1 MKKTTISQNDAE
13 TIMIALDQVSQ
24 TIDVMTIVIDRLKL
38 RVNASLNGN
47 TQTEQVHSEKAPAAS
62 QLTLSLKSDAIH

>member
-1 MKKTTISQNDAE
+1 MKKTNISQNDAE

-38 RVNASLNGN
+38 RIHASLDC
-47 TQTEQVHSEKAPAAS
+47 SEKAEPVPTEKVKTPGH
-62 QLTLSLKSDAIH
+62 TLALKSDSIH

>member
-1 MKKTTISQNDAE
+1 MNKTKISQNDAE

-38 RVNASLNGN
+38 RINASLHASA
-47 TQTEQVHSEKAPAAS
+47 QPEQVHPDKAKVTSHQILA
-62 QLTLSLKSDAIH
+62 LKSDAIH

>member
-1 MKKTTISQNDAE
+1 MKKTAISQNDAE

-38 RVNASLNGN
+38 RIHASLDCTEKTNRAPTEKVKTAGHA
-47 TQTEQVHSEKAPAAS
+47 QT
-62 QLTLSLKSDAIH
+62 LKSDSVH

>member
-1 MKKTTISQNDAE
+1 MKKTNISQNDAE

-38 RVNASLNGN
+38 RIHASLDRTEKNDRVPTEKVKSPNHG
-47 TQTEQVHSEKAPAAS
+47 QT
-62 QLTLSLKSDAIH
+62 LKSDSIH

>member
-1 MKKTTISQNDAE
+1 MKTTKISQRDAE

-38 RVNASLNGN
+38 RINASLHGK
-47 TQTEQVHSEKAPAAS
+47 QPEQVHSDNTKATSHQAPA
-62 QLTLSLKSDAIH
+62 LKSDAVH

>member
-1 MKKTTISQNDAE
+1 MKKTTISQKDAE

-47 TQTEQVHSEKAPAAS
+47 TQPEQVHAEKAPAAS

>member
-1 MKKTTISQNDAE
+1 MKKTKISQNDAE

-38 RVNASLNGN
+38 RMNASLHDSAQSDQIPSDNA
-47 TQTEQVHSEKAPAAS
+47 KASAHK
-62 QLTLSLKSDAIH
+62 TLALKSDAIH

>member
-1 MKKTTISQNDAE
+1 MKKTNISQNDAE

-38 RVNASLNGN
+38 RIHASLDGTEKTDRVPTKKVKTPGH
-47 TQTEQVHSEKAPAAS
+47 TQ
-62 QLTLSLKSDAIH
+62 SLKSDSIH